1 MRRIKNYILK
11 RFGILK
17 LRDDYWNAKTEIDQL
32 KQTNQYLIN
41 EKREIEHR
49 LYDLEKIIE
58 NHCSGINTESYEIR
72 KPRIIVSLTSF
83 PARINYVSKVIQRM
97 LIQTVKPDEI
107 ILWLSI
113 EQFPQKENELPV
125 SILELKK
132 YGVKIEWCKGDMK
145 AYKKFLPVFKQYPDD
160 LVIIL
165 DDDLIYHTDIV
176 ERLYRAHL
184 QFPNAIIASRCHEIG
199 MNEQGKIS
207 PYSTWR
213 KECDN
218 DTYKPKY
225 DWFLTGG
232 AGTLF
237 PPHIFGPEMH
247 EEEVIRELCPWADD
261 IWLNINAA
269 INRVPIVNVAGNN
282 VLRRIEGTQEVRLE
296 DINIEQND
304 IQLKNVVMYYKEK
317 LIGTIYENM

>member
-1 MRRIKNYILK
+1 MCRIKNYILK
-11 RFGILK
+11 RLGILK
-17 LRDDYWNAKTEIDQL
+17 LRDDYSNAKIEINQL
-32 KQTNQYLIN
+32 KQTNQYLRREN
-41 EKREIEHR
+41 REIGHR

-58 NHCSGINTESYEIR
+58 NHCSAINTESYEIR

-113 EQFPQKENELPV
+113 EQFPQKEKELPV
-125 SILELKK
+125 SLLELKK
-132 YGVKIEWCKGDMK
+132 YGVKIEWCEGDMK
-145 AYKKFLPVFKQYPDD
+145 AYKKFLPAFKQYPDD

-199 MNEQGKIS
+199 MDEQGKIS
-207 PYSTWR
+207 PYSTWK
-213 KECDN
+213 KECEN

-237 PPHIFGPEMH
+237 PPHIFGTEMH

-269 INRVPIVNVAGNN
+269 INHVPIVNVAGNN
-282 VLRRIEGTQEVRLE
+282 ILRRIEGTQEIRLE
-296 DINIEQND
+296 DINKEQND

-317 LIGTIYENM
+317 LIGTVYENM